1 MTRLKTYC
9 RQAGLPQ
16 HFCDL
21 LTFHGFRSGGAS
33 DTYNEGIPVE
43 MIMING
49 RWKSDCFRVYLH
61 LRASAVQ
68 AVFERA
74 LAGGALTAHERLEES
89 HWQETVRRLNMD
101 AVRHSHRLGGDR
113 RGAA

>member
-33 DTYNEGIPVE
+33 DTYNEGVPVE

-49 RWKSDCFRVYLH
+49 RWKS
-61 LRASAVQ
+61 
-68 AVFERA
+68 E
-74 LAGGALTAHERLEES
+74 
-89 HWQETVRRLNMD
+89 
-101 AVRHSHRLGGDR
+101 
-113 RGAA
+113 

>member
-1 MTRLKTYC
+1 MSGPWSAKPPY
-9 RQAGLPQ
+9 LP
-16 HFCDL
+16 L
-21 LTFHGFRSGGAS
+21 PARSKEIRDPS
-33 DTYNEGIPVE
+33 DAHNEGVPVE

-89 HWQETVRRLNMD
+89 HW
-101 AVRHSHRLGGDR
+101 
-113 RGAA
+113 